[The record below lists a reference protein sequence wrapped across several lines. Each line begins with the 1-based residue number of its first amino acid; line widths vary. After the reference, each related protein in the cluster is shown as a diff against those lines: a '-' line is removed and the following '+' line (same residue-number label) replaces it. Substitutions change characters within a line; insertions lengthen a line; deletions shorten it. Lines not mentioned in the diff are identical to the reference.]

1 MFDLDAWHEIW
12 ATLGANRL
20 RTGLTAFGV
29 VWGIMM
35 LMAMLGFGSAMQVG
49 TQRQMAGLATNTL
62 FVWGQ
67 TTTEAYQGMPTGRPI
82 RFDLDDIDEIRRM
95 PEVDALAPRIQLG
108 GFMNSST
115 ATYGGKTGTF
125 QIFGDYPDFQ
135 KIVTQRYLAGRFL
148 NQRDVTERRKVCVL
162 GKAVIEMLYPPGLDP
177 IGTYIKI
184 NGVYFQVVGKTAS
197 LRSGPMGE
205 RDSNTIFIPF
215 TTFQQAFHT
224 GERVGFFAMT
234 FKPGVDGTVV
244 ETKIK
249 QLLARRHK
257 FAPTDK
263 LAVGSFNA
271 FQFFNDISQF
281 FIVLSLVVWIVGGAT
296 LVAGVIGVSNIML
309 ITVKE
314 RTKEIGVRKAL
325 GATPWS
331 VIAMIMKESVVLT
344 TIAGLIGVALGTGI
358 IAIMAFVFAHAG
370 PTMPFG
376 PPDVGLGTALQA
388 VFILVVSGALAGI
401 MPAAHA
407 ASISPVEALRAE

>member
-67 TTTEAYQGMPTGRPI
+67 TTTEPYMGMPTGRPI
-82 RFDLDDIDEIRRM
+82 RFDLTDIEEIRRI
-95 PEVDALAPRIQLG
+95 PEVEALAPRIQLG

-125 QIFGDYPDFQ
+125 QIFGDFPDFQ

-148 NQRDVTERRKVCVL
+148 NQRDIDERRKVCVL
-162 GKAVIEMLYPPGLDP
+162 GKAVIEQLYPPDVDP
-177 IGTYIKI
+177 IGTYVKI

-197 LRSGPMGE
+197 LRSGPQGD

-234 FKPGVDGTVV
+234 FKPTVDGSQIESTV
-244 ETKIK
+244 KA
-249 QLLARRHK
+249 LLARHHK

-271 FQFFNDISQF
+271 FQVFNDISQF
-281 FIVLSLVVWIVGGAT
+281 FVVLSLVVWIVGGAT

-325 GATPWS
+325 GATPLS
-331 VIAMIMKESVVLT
+331 VIAMVMKESVVLT

-358 IAIMAFVFAHAG
+358 IALMAFVFEHAG